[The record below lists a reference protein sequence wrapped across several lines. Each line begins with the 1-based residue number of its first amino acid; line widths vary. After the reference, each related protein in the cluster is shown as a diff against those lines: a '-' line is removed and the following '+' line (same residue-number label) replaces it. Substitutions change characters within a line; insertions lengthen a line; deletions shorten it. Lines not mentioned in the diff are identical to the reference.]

1 MFYLNMVVA
10 KDPLVMQIQSL

>member
-1 MFYLNMVVA
+1 MVVA